1 VRDRFAVETHTD
13 PLLIRARVFRWRR
26 GVPVRGVCWFGG
38 AFDAGDDLE
47 RERVERGVEQFA
59 GVRFVWRWN
68 AARGRVGWRLSG
80 DQSPRPE
87 VLGNRDRDRAEAR
100 VRALIPGGVVF
111 RWASDDEV
119 EVRYP
124 PEFGDEDEAVRARVE
139 DAAGQKLGGRWSGE
153 WVTEEDRVVLRRR
166 PPMPGNAGLVPVG
179 AASQRWLPIGVTE
192 DGNRFGWDFDAA
204 PHGLVIG
211 STGAGKTTL
220 IRSIVLA
227 ACAAGWTVVCLDPKR
242 IELSGLRGWPGV
254 RLVATRIED
263 MVTVMQMAAE
273 EVDARYAAIEAETV
287 DEDELPPLLI
297 VLDEVTQFVAYANA
311 FWRATGER
319 GTEHPVVEHWR
330 TIARLGRSGKVH
342 LLAGTQRPDVK
353 AFGGGEARD
362 NFAFRVG
369 VGPLSQDASRMLFG
383 RSFVGRDVPQ
393 DAKGR
398 ATVAVGAR
406 DDATEVQC
414 YWTPRIGRRGAS
426 GDEVRYLDEVRAA
439 GERAPHD
446 ALPGLTMGTVTA
458 MGDVLAAKKDGGGK
472 KPASSSRR
480 RRQPPRQL
488 SQEQPGLLAVKPD
501 NE

>member
-1 VRDRFAVETHTD
+1 
-13 PLLIRARVFRWRR
+13 
-26 GVPVRGVCWFGG
+26 
-38 AFDAGDDLE
+38 
-47 RERVERGVEQFA
+47 
-59 GVRFVWRWN
+59 
-68 AARGRVGWRLSG
+68 
-80 DQSPRPE
+80 
-87 VLGNRDRDRAEAR
+87 
-100 VRALIPGGVVF
+100 
-111 RWASDDEV
+111 
-119 EVRYP
+119 
-124 PEFGDEDEAVRARVE
+124 
-139 DAAGQKLGGRWSGE
+139 
-153 WVTEEDRVVLRRR
+153 
-166 PPMPGNAGLVPVG
+166 MPGNAGLVPVG
-179 AASQRWLPIGVTE
+179 AASQRWLPVGVDE
-192 DGNRFGWDFDAA
+192 HGGVFGWDFDAA

-263 MVTVMQMAAE
+263 MVTVMQLAAE
-273 EVDARYAAIEAETV
+273 EVDARYERIEAGTV
-287 DEDELPPLLI
+287 DEDALPPLLI
-297 VLDEVTQFVAYANA
+297 VLDEVTEFIERANE
-311 FWRATGER
+311 FWQDCGESGR
-319 GTEHPVVEHWR
+319 EHPVVRKWR

-342 LLAGTQRPDVK
+342 LLVGIQRPDSKVM
-353 AFGGGEARD
+353 GGESRD

-369 VGPLSQDASRMLFG
+369 LGPLSQEAARMLFG
-383 RSFVGRDVPQ
+383 RSHVGRDVPQ

-426 GDEVRYLDEVRAA
+426 GDERRYLDEVRAA

-458 MGDVLAAKKDGGGK
+458 MGDALAAKKDGGGK

-480 RRQPPRQL
+480 RRQAPARL